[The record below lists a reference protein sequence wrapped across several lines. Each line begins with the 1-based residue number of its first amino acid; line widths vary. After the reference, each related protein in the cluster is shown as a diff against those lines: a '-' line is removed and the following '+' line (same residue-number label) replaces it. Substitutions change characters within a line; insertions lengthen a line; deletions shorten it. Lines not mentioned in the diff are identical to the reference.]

1 MGTSK
6 NFNTTACARD
16 KNAGAQFI
24 APNNVGANDFRPC
37 NEHFVAGA

>member
-6 NFNTTACARD
+6 NVKIKACTRD

-24 APNNVGANDFRPC
+24 APNQV